1 MQGKGS
7 AVMSDVAVVLTD
19 PKPLPVDTKCP
30 QCRGDERVT
39 VAGFGV
45 PREACRVCGYQFPE
59 GR

>member
-1 MQGKGS
+1 VS
-7 AVMSDVAVVLTD
+7 ETTVLLTD

-39 VAGFGV
+39 VAGFGPV
-45 PREACRVCGYQFPE
+45 REACRVCGYQFPE